1 MVNFSHSQ
9 YSLCSVFYKVKTF
22 LICAICYEKSIYLVC
37 RQNCERTYLSGASWD
52 SIFIYS
58 SLTLP
63 VRALSSLWM
72 TLAPF
77 VVIADGKHGFLWT
90 INMDF
95 SLHKAEFIRGV
106 LVTKKDQKSAYSV
119 YSWKLS
125 YTRYKSLWIVW
136 VRSKKFICRITL
148 ISLFIKF
155 KHSIVFLQLILHFR
169 SVARKI
175 TQFLSPL
182 ASLVVNLGGR
192 RAFICQGMGRVDQ
205 DLYR

>member
-1 MVNFSHSQ
+1 MLWKKHLS
-9 YSLCSVFYKVKTF
+9 SVQAKLPKNLFEW
-22 LICAICYEKSIYLVC
+22 C
-37 RQNCERTYLSGASWD
+37 QLSYILHWHCQ
-52 SIFIYS
+52 
-58 SLTLP
+58 L
-63 VRALSSLWM
+63 RALFSLWM
-72 TLAPF
+72 SLALF
-77 VVIADGKHGFLWT
+77 VAIADGKHGFLST
-90 INMDF
+90 INMDLR
-95 SLHKAEFIRGV
+95 LHKDKFIRGV